1 MKNFTSNKSLKI
13 VRSFLIGILFAMCF
27 AGLLNSEPTPVQ
39 AMAFVLS
46 LLGGYALAF
55 GYKKSE
61 RRSMSFMA
69 CGLMTASITGDC
81 DPLTGGVN
89 ATFYIANKD
98 DVASI
103 TVDPTNK
110 MLATAI
116 VMQSTKKFFTITG
129 QLQSTEPNC
138 KMVKGKYV
146 NQFDHEVKFLVFK
159 IDAGT
164 KKQILE
170 MKDGNFVIIMR
181 NNHTGT
187 SGETKYEI
195 YGGSAGLKAEIID
208 RDPNNAENLGAFQI
222 TLKTQEY
229 AREGKMP
236 LTLFDTDAATTEAH
250 ILTIVL

>member
-1 MKNFTSNKSLKI
+1 M
-13 VRSFLIGILFAMCF
+13 LFAS
-27 AGLLNSEPTPVQ
+27 LLNSEPAALQ
-39 AMAFVLS
+39 ASVFAFS
-46 LLGGYALAF
+46 LLGGFAIAY
-55 GYKKSE
+55 GYKFSE

-103 TVDPTNK
+103 TLDPTNK
-110 MLATAI
+110 MLATDITMVA
-116 VMQSTKKFFTITG
+116 TKKFFTVAG
-129 QLQSTEPNC
+129 QLQSTEPNS

-159 IDAGT
+159 IDAAT

-170 MKDGNFVIIMR
+170 MKDGNFTIIIR

-187 SGETKYEI
+187 AGETKYEI
-195 YGGSAGLKAEIID
+195 YGGVAGLKAEIID

-229 AREGKMP
+229 AREGKPP
-236 LTLFDTDAATTEAH
+236 LTFFDTDSATTEAA
-250 ILTIVL
+250 IAAIVL